1 MYRGF
6 RAAWLGWFEFFHSP
20 FNLIDRWKTSSQ
32 IPVRYG
38 IMFRLNLHST
48 LQRIYNFVMYNAAL
62 LSFYSEFSY
71 FNLRYGH
78 GPGDM
83 YLHQC
88 INPTALSMNEENLG
102 ITLQKKLTILPWENI
117 RNVVGISSE
126 LEWIIKSLFTG
137 GKNRWTATIFI
148 GTTDSDGYGVTFVRM

>member
-1 MYRGF
+1 
-6 RAAWLGWFEFFHSP
+6 
-20 FNLIDRWKTSSQ
+20 
-32 IPVRYG
+32 
-38 IMFRLNLHST
+38 MFRLNLHST

-102 ITLQKKLTILPWENI
+102 ITLQKN
-117 RNVVGISSE
+117 
-126 LEWIIKSLFTG
+126 
-137 GKNRWTATIFI
+137 
-148 GTTDSDGYGVTFVRM
+148 